1 MKYFAKMDPEYSSN
15 VDEQMFNKVRK
26 QLLKRDILRLKNAQA
41 QSQQINWN
49 EILIQNI
56 MNQYFD
62 NFNMI
67 DHYW

>member
-1 MKYFAKMDPEYSSN
+1 MKYFNKIHPEHSLNSH
-15 VDEQMFNKVRK
+15 EQMFNKVRK

-41 QSQQINWN
+41 QSQQINLN

-67 DHYW
+67 DHY